1 MNPICERVLLEVSQ
15 SELIDLGDLD
25 FASTLI
31 IKSVC
36 RGLNIGRA
44 GIWLL
49 TDDNQSIDCFLL
61 IDNDT
66 KQHNITLT
74 RSQFP
79 SYFKAL
85 DTERIIAASDAL
97 TDPATY
103 EFADIYLRPNAITA
117 MLDSPIRHAGKM
129 IGIICCE
136 HKGEIRHWTYDEQAF
151 VSSLADLY
159 GRAVNAKK
167 VKAYQIELESINSAL
182 ETQVEKRTAELKR
195 AIKNLQITQAS
206 LIENEKLAALGNLV
220 AGVAHEVNTPL
231 GISVTSTSHCIDEL
245 NKLKKYYGAGDLD
258 EQKFVDFMDTLTDGL
273 NLVERNLSRA
283 AALVHNFKRT
293 AADQLVIE
301 KENINLTEY
310 LEQIS
315 SPLRPL
321 TRKQGIELNIQLE
334 QQLFVNSYP
343 GAIAQIFTNLVS
355 NCFRHAFP
363 EGFPGKKRILL
374 GAEMCGDEI
383 KMFYKDNGKGL
394 SKDVKSKIFEPFFTT
409 ARNVGG
415 TGLGMSIVH
424 NLVTQKLA
432 GRIEIVSELNQG
444 FEVDIYIKD
453 LD

>member
-1 MNPICERVLLEVSQ
+1 
-15 SELIDLGDLD
+15 
-25 FASTLI
+25 
-31 IKSVC
+31 
-36 RGLNIGRA
+36 
-44 GIWLL
+44 
-49 TDDNQSIDCFLL
+49 
-61 IDNDT
+61 
-66 KQHNITLT
+66 
-74 RSQFP
+74 
-79 SYFKAL
+79 
-85 DTERIIAASDAL
+85 
-97 TDPATY
+97 
-103 EFADIYLRPNAITA
+103 
-117 MLDSPIRHAGKM
+117 
-129 IGIICCE
+129 
-136 HKGEIRHWTYDEQAF
+136 
-151 VSSLADLY
+151 
-159 GRAVNAKK
+159 
-167 VKAYQIELESINSAL
+167 
-182 ETQVEKRTAELKR
+182 
-195 AIKNLQITQAS
+195 
-206 LIENEKLAALGNLV
+206 
-220 AGVAHEVNTPL
+220 
-231 GISVTSTSHCIDEL
+231 
-245 NKLKKYYGAGDLD
+245 
-258 EQKFVDFMDTLTDGL
+258 MDTLTDGL

-283 AALVHNFKRT
+283 AELVHNFKRT

-424 NLVTQKLA
+424 NLATQKLA